1 MPRPVE
7 EMSAAQIEAE
17 LKNHKAWRQDGKPY
31 SQQNAARYQEL
42 LAARNTREGWHFE
55 TSRGAIEAAARRGEF
70 LSYAD
75 LAKANRLEWSL
86 KVRFSVG
93 DHLWDLDEWGD
104 YNDLP
109 MLSAIV
115 VNKEGVETGKMAA
128 ETLKGFIAAAEAL
141 GKDVSDPEALLK
153 AEQAALF
160 AIFAP
165 TDPTPE

>member
-75 LAKANRLEWSL
+75 LAKAFLFDKDGPGPKEKL
-86 KVRFSVG
+86 AAYYHG
-93 DHLWDLDEWGD
+93 
-104 YNDLP
+104 
-109 MLSAIV
+109 IV
-115 VNKEGVETGKMAA
+115 KAKE
-128 ETLKGFIAAAEAL
+128 
-141 GKDVSDPEALLK
+141 
-153 AEQAALF
+153 
-160 AIFAP
+160 
-165 TDPTPE
+165 